1 MSKIKDVD
9 LVKARVLVNG
19 VYGQANDVVVVSA
32 HEAEQSLEL
41 DAHEDAVTYAESLKA
56 EDG

>member
-19 VYGQANDVVVVSA
+19 VYGQANDVVVVPA
-32 HEAEQSLEL
+32 HEAEQSGEL
-41 DAHEDAVTYAESLKA
+41 DAHEDAVAYVESLKA
-56 EDG
+56 ADG